1 MRKTVNDRILKV
13 GTKCEYHSAFVNG
26 TGYCYGEDCVIS
38 EVISPKDR
46 LYRVKETATK
56 KPREWIVQDI
66 NEEAERKRIG
76 KDCEIMSW
84 IVVKK

>member
-13 GTKCEYHSAFVNG
+13 GTKCEYRGAFVNG
-26 TGYCYGEDCVIS
+26 TGYTWGGDCVIT

-46 LYRVKETATK
+46 LYRVKEATDY

-76 KDCEIMSW
+76 NGSEPMSW
-84 IVVKK
+84 IVVKE

>member
-1 MRKTVNDRILKV
+1 MRKTINDRILKV

-26 TGYCYGEDCVIS
+26 TGYCYGGDCVVS

-46 LYRVKETATK
+46 LYRVIETTE

-66 NEEAERKRIG
+66 NVEAEEKRIG
-76 KDCEIMSW
+76 DKCELMTW
-84 IVVKK
+84 IVPK